1 MFEVPWCWLWVK
13 RLIVMFSLLI
23 TLNRKIKDNY
33 LLNKFL
39 SPSSFNIL
47 QSWCVFFQSY
57 TSNFSSKY
65 WCDVIMLTPFKL
77 EICGCLAKAHCCFLL
92 YLENK
97 SLESKGEQSIQPA
110 LYHEVW
116 VKRARESRFLIQ
128 FHQEIE
134 GTFFPEHWQLWIPL
148 KSEECPPAF
157 SQTKHPTQFYLQ
169 LAIFHPNHSLLFF
182 PNFSKN

>member
-1 MFEVPWCWLWVK
+1 MGRAKE
-13 RLIVMFSLLI
+13 
-23 TLNRKIKDNY
+23 
-33 LLNKFL
+33 
-39 SPSSFNIL
+39 
-47 QSWCVFFQSY
+47 SWCVFFQSY

-134 GTFFPEHWQLWIPL
+134 GTFFPEHWQLWN
-148 KSEECPPAF
+148 PPEIWRVSSCF
-157 SQTKHPTQFYLQ
+157 LTNQTSHPVLLAISYISPQPQ
-169 LAIFHPNHSLLFF
+169 LAFF
-182 PNFSKN
+182 PQLF